1 MVAHIFNPSDGILST
16 SPDTKPKIE
25 FLQSSE
31 ELREIHFVSR
41 NNLVEIEKGLASN
54 LHSLQCFRSRRKVG
68 KSGGENSKIEFT
80 AKFRRNCRKFILYL
94 SCNNL
99 VEIEE
104 GLASNLQC
112 NVVFRAGAVGKSEN
126 PGD

>member
-1 MVAHIFNPSDGILST
+1 MFFQKKTAVAAVVAHIFNPSDGILST

-54 LHSLQCFRSRRKVG
+54 PH
-68 KSGGENSKIEFT
+68 
-80 AKFRRNCRKFILYL
+80 
-94 SCNNL
+94 
-99 VEIEE
+99 
-104 GLASNLQC
+104 C
-112 NVVFRAGAVGKSEN
+112 NVFGAGAVGGLKN
-126 PGD
+126 PGAKIIKLNSLQSLEETTGDSFWKPQQPS

>member
-31 ELREIHFVSR
+31 ELREIHFGSR

-54 LHSLQCFRSRRKVG
+54 PH
-68 KSGGENSKIEFT
+68 
-80 AKFRRNCRKFILYL
+80 
-94 SCNNL
+94 
-99 VEIEE
+99 
-104 GLASNLQC
+104 C
-112 NVVFRAGAVGKSEN
+112 NVFGAGGRLEN
-126 PGD
+126 PGARILKLNSLQSFEDTAGVSFRIAATT

>member
-31 ELREIHFVSR
+31 ELREIHFGSR

-54 LHSLQCFRSRRKVG
+54 PH
-68 KSGGENSKIEFT
+68 
-80 AKFRRNCRKFILYL
+80 
-94 SCNNL
+94 
-99 VEIEE
+99 
-104 GLASNLQC
+104 C
-112 NVVFRAGAVGKSEN
+112 NVFGAGAVGRLEN
-126 PGD
+126 PGDQRLIQGLLKEKVLLIFPGSEGPYVP

>member
-1 MVAHIFNPSDGILST
+1 MFFQKKTAVAAVVAHIFNPSDGILST

-54 LHSLQCFRSRRKVG
+54 LHSLQCFRSRSRRKVE

-80 AKFRRNCRKFILYL
+80 ANFRGNCGRFIL
-94 SCNNL
+94 
-99 VEIEE
+99 
-104 GLASNLQC
+104 
-112 NVVFRAGAVGKSEN
+112 
-126 PGD
+126 

>member
-1 MVAHIFNPSDGILST
+1 MNILLDKSLYKSIIVAQIIGMFFQKKTAVAAVVAHIFNPSDGILST

-68 KSGGENSKIEFT
+68 KSGGENSKTEFT
-80 AKFRRNCRKFILYL
+80 AKFRRNCGRFIL
-94 SCNNL
+94 
-99 VEIEE
+99 
-104 GLASNLQC
+104 
-112 NVVFRAGAVGKSEN
+112 
-126 PGD
+126 

>member
-1 MVAHIFNPSDGILST
+1 MFFQKKTAVAAVVAHIFNPSDGILSTT

-68 KSGGENSKIEFT
+68 KSGGENSKTEFT
-80 AKFRRNCRKFILYL
+80 AKFRRNCGRFIL
-94 SCNNL
+94 
-99 VEIEE
+99 
-104 GLASNLQC
+104 
-112 NVVFRAGAVGKSEN
+112 
-126 PGD
+126 

>member
-1 MVAHIFNPSDGILST
+1 MWKPTKLDVLPEKPAVAAVVAHIFNPSDGILST

-54 LHSLQCFRSRRKVG
+54 LHSLQCFRT
-68 KSGGENSKIEFT
+68 GG
-80 AKFRRNCRKFILYL
+80 RL
-94 SCNNL
+94 
-99 VEIEE
+99 
-104 GLASNLQC
+104 
-112 NVVFRAGAVGKSEN
+112 EN
-126 PGD
+126 PRARILKLNSLQSLEETT

>member
-31 ELREIHFVSR
+31 ELREIHFGSR

-54 LHSLQCFRSRRKVG
+54 PH
-68 KSGGENSKIEFT
+68 
-80 AKFRRNCRKFILYL
+80 
-94 SCNNL
+94 
-99 VEIEE
+99 
-104 GLASNLQC
+104 C
-112 NVVFRAGAVGKSEN
+112 NVFGAVGRLENPGDQRLIRARPFEGKGFASIPAKIWGAQSPGLKPTDVFGAGALGNSEN
-126 PGD
+126 PGDRK